1 MIEMKA
7 VRNVAIRLTSRN
19 AYDMMKMTRATGSRN
34 EAPPMIVVF
43 KNSFKGS
50 FHLNNVIDAKMRPS
64 RRLLQPYGR
73 RFIRRLKASF
83 QSGRGVE
90 IRMIGGANFEDSATS
105 RERKYPAYRPY

>member
-1 MIEMKA
+1 MGS
-7 VRNVAIRLTSRN
+7 AIRLTSRN

-34 EAPPMIVVF
+34 EAPPMIVDF

-64 RRLLQPYGR
+64 RRLLQPHGR

-83 QSGRGVE
+83 HSGRGVG
-90 IRMIGGANFEDSATS
+90 IGCRRRAMAVGTAQTAVPAPHFGAD
-105 RERKYPAYRPY
+105 